1 MRRFLFSLFCLLN
14 CHISALADVKQ
25 SAGENPGRSNPGS
38 SNPGSSNPGSS
49 NPGSSKWQVEQQ
61 GFSLTLIQLGPEY
74 VSAVFAARGLPKDVV
89 ADISTYC
96 LFGTIIKNTSNK
108 TLSSQLSDWRIVTSE
123 DEEHRLKLKDEWV
136 KQWSAKGVA
145 FRWLLLSDQ
154 QNFDDGDWIQGF
166 TTVALPPGQS
176 FDLYYSWK
184 QQGKLFNNIIRGMS
198 CASVTQKTS

>member
-1 MRRFLFSLFCLLN
+1 MMYCHIYLEGNSAMRRFLFSLLCLLSCN
-14 CHISALADVKQ
+14 FSAFADVKL
-25 SAGENPGRSNPGS
+25 SADES
-38 SNPGSSNPGSS
+38 S
-49 NPGSSKWQVEQQ
+49 GSSKWQVEQQ
-61 GFSLTLIQLGPEY
+61 GFSLTLVQLGAEY

-96 LFGTIIKNTSNK
+96 LFGTIIKNTSNT

-123 DEEHRLKLKDEWV
+123 GKEHRLKLKDEWV

-166 TTVALPPGQS
+166 TTVALAPGQS

-198 CASVTQKTS
+198 CASVTQKTL